1 MKALL
6 ENSQN
11 DNNFTLK
18 EAINEA
24 KRCLNC
30 SKPLCRIGCP
40 IENEIPAFI
49 KELANGNIGQASAV
63 IARHSNLPAVCGRV
77 CAHEKQCEG
86 SCVLSKT
93 GTGIKIGKLERF
105 IADLDADLEIT
116 PLPKNTNMKGNVAII
131 GSGPAGLTVAG
142 DLAKLGFAI
151 TVFDAQAE
159 PGGVLMYGIPA
170 FRLCKDV
177 VRREI
182 QKIQRLGVTFKNN
195 VLIGRD
201 LSLDQLFNQGFDAI
215 FIGTGNSIS
224 RRLDIE
230 GSNLAGILQAKYL
243 LQIVALANQHSVGQE
258 EIPIVK
264 GDTVIVIGAGN
275 VAMDA
280 ARTALRIGA
289 ASVTVLHR
297 EAANDVDE
305 QDQDAGDGVA
315 AHELA
320 GTVHGAEEVGFLGH
334 FLAPLAGLGFAD
346 QAGVEVGVDRHLL
359 ARHRVKREARGDFG
373 DPAGAFGDHNEV
385 DDGQNH
391 EADDADSH
399 VAADQRTPRWWALCI
414 TSPGDAQQRATVRAL
429 GREVLAAFPQLA
441 AFIHEER
448 ATADAFAFGEK
459 RVQTLDASGNEN
471 PGAARLFQP
480 LNGSFFALDAASFFQ
495 VNTAAAQVLART
507 ARNMLRPMADA
518 DAGAMPRRGLLDLYC
533 GVGAPGLLLAGNYA
547 ALLGLEQDSK
557 AVKLAKINAARHGQG
572 HCLYEAG
579 DAALRLEKLA
589 DSDAQEMWATIR
601 EAGHGAHGEQAPDSY
616 EAELD
621 ARKGQIHPTVTDAL
635 VDPPRAGLSP
645 RALDALLR
653 IAPERILYISCNPAT
668 MARDAA
674 QISKHYR
681 LQELAA
687 VDLFPHTPHIECV
700 SLWCK
705 G

>member
-1 MKALL
+1 MVSINIFNMIAKGVSMKALL

-116 PLPKNTNMKGNVAII
+116 PLPKNTNMKGHVAII

-215 FIGTGNSIS
+215 FIGTGNSIA

-230 GSNLAGILQAKYL
+230 GSNLTGILQAKYL

-297 EAANDVDE
+297 EAANDVPALKAEYEAAKQEGVNFLPAVTPLRFMGTNKVLGLQYSSLSTEPSINQQQRTFINADKIIIAIGQKPSNQIISTTPGIE
-305 QDQDAGDGVA
+305 VTPDGFVKTKDRPYGMSTKHGVFSGGDV
-315 AHELA
+315 
-320 GTVHGAEEVGFLGH
+320 VHG
-334 FLAPLAGLGFAD
+334 P
-346 QAGVEVGVDRHLL
+346 
-359 ARHRVKREARGDFG
+359 
-373 DPAGAFGDHNEV
+373 
-385 DDGQNH
+385 
-391 EADDADSH
+391 
-399 VAADQRTPRWWALCI
+399 
-414 TSPGDAQQRATVRAL
+414 ATV
-429 GREVLAAFPQLA
+429 VLAMKEAKKVATGIVQYVEAKKLM
-441 AFIHEER
+441 EEC
-448 ATADAFAFGEK
+448 GLKIEK
-459 RVQTLDASGNEN
+459 
-471 PGAARLFQP
+471 
-480 LNGSFFALDAASFFQ
+480 
-495 VNTAAAQVLART
+495 
-507 ARNMLRPMADA
+507 
-518 DAGAMPRRGLLDLYC
+518 DL
-533 GVGAPGLLLAGNYA
+533 
-547 ALLGLEQDSK
+547 
-557 AVKLAKINAARHGQG
+557 
-572 HCLYEAG
+572 
-579 DAALRLEKLA
+579 
-589 DSDAQEMWATIR
+589 
-601 EAGHGAHGEQAPDSY
+601 
-616 EAELD
+616 
-621 ARKGQIHPTVTDAL
+621 
-635 VDPPRAGLSP
+635 
-645 RALDALLR
+645 
-653 IAPERILYISCNPAT
+653 
-668 MARDAA
+668 
-674 QISKHYR
+674 
-681 LQELAA
+681 
-687 VDLFPHTPHIECV
+687 
-700 SLWCK
+700 
-705 G
+705 